1 MARVHLTLQGKGG
14 VGKSMMATII
24 AQYKREK
31 GSRVLCIDTDPV
43 NATFEG
49 FEALNVRRLEI
60 MDRDEINSRSFDT
73 LIEWIA
79 SEEADDIVIDNGASS
94 FVPLSSYLI
103 SNGVPDMLA
112 EMGHQVIVHIAI
124 TGGQAYDDT
133 VNGFSAIVSQYPE
146 TARFVVWL
154 NPYWGPVQSSEG
166 VPFENDPE
174 YKAAL
179 KAAKGQILGF
189 VVIENM
195 KKDLAGRDFSEMLK
209 EHLLFDEAL
218 ARESL
223 PIMTRQRLKLVK
235 RGFYDQLDNL
245 PEL

>member
-1 MARVHLTLQGKGG
+1 MANVHLTLQGKGG
-14 VGKSMMATII
+14 VGKSMIAAVI
-24 AQYKREK
+24 AQYKKEK
-31 GSRVLCIDTDPV
+31 GSRVVCIDTDPV

-49 FEALNVRRLEI
+49 FESLDVKRLEI
-60 MDRDEINSRSFDT
+60 MDRDEINSRNFDT

-79 SEEADDIVIDNGASS
+79 TEPADDFVIDNGASS

-112 EMGHQVIVHIAI
+112 DMGHKVIVHIAV
-124 TGGQAYDDT
+124 TGGQAYEDT
-133 VNGFSAIVSQYPE
+133 VNGFAAIVSQYPE
-146 TARFVVWL
+146 SARFVVWL

-166 VPFENDPE
+166 VPFEKDPE

-179 KAAKGQILGF
+179 KSARGQVLGF

-195 KKDLAGRDFSEMLK
+195 KKDLAGRDFGEMLK
-209 EHLLFDEAL
+209 DHLTFEQAL
-218 ARESL
+218 QLESL

-235 RGFYDQLDNL
+235 RGFYEQLDNL